1 MRGVDHEV
9 YKAQTRMED
18 LERLANSKTYEL
30 QSMNQAYDQ
39 ATLELS
45 REMESNSRMA
55 LEQSNLQRVLK
66 EQMDN

>member
-55 LEQSNLQRVLK
+55 LE
-66 EQMDN
+66 